1 MSNTGSGGNSPF
13 GNNPFGSNFG
23 GGFGSN
29 FGGGGANPFANF
41 GRRNPGEPRKVSPL
55 AITLGVLFIL
65 ALGLLSLS
73 GFYADL
79 LWFRSVD
86 FVSVWQ
92 TTLFTKAYLFIGF
105 GFLTALIVTANI
117 YIAFRKRPIYVP
129 LNVEA
134 DNLER
139 YRAQLEPIRKLV
151 IVGVFASL
159 FYFAGSAGSRLWQ
172 EWLLFRNA
180 TPFGV
185 TDPQFNKDVSFF
197 AFELPMWQS
206 LIGWAI
212 STIILTILAA
222 AGVHYLY
229 GGIRPQVKEERTT
242 VAARVQLSVL
252 LGFLVLLKAVAYWY
266 DRFALTLQE
275 GRLITGLTYSDVN
288 ALLPAKSILS
298 AIAVVCAL
306 LFFANIIR
314 KSWLL
319 PTAGVALMVIAS
331 VLIAGIYPAAIQ
343 QFQVKPSESSKE
355 APYIQKNIDAT
366 RTAFG
371 LDKVEMVDYR
381 ATVATSAGQLA
392 DDAATIANIRLMD
405 PNILSATFRQ
415 LQQIKPYYSF
425 ADTLDVDRYT
435 INGQERD
442 VVVAVR
448 ELNIEG
454 NPSRNWINDHLVY
467 THGFG
472 MVAAF
477 GNARDADGKPSFVIG
492 DIPPTDG
499 LGEFEPRIYFGE
511 NVPNYSIVGAAAG
524 GAPAELDYPDD
535 ASANGQRNYTYTGD
549 GGVPMGSLFT
559 RLLFAIKYQE
569 QRIVLSNLVNSN
581 SKILFERN
589 PRDRIAKVAPWLTL
603 DGDPYPA
610 VVDGKILWIIDG
622 YTTSNGYPNSRK
634 INLANTAD
642 ALTSRATAVA
652 SLDNRSINY
661 IRNSVKATVDAYD
674 GTISLYQWDEK
685 DPVLATWSKAF
696 PGTVKPKS
704 EISAQLLS
712 HIRYPE
718 DMFRVQRDILS
729 AYHVTTADAFYGGQ
743 DFWRVP
749 RDPSTFGANAGN
761 QPPVYL
767 TMQIPGQDKPTFSLS
782 TPFVPRG
789 GRENLSALAIVNSN
803 NGPDYGKITV
813 LQLPRSA
820 NVAGPSQIAS
830 NFEAKPEVA
839 TTLSLLRQGGSD
851 VVLANLLTLPVG
863 NGLLYVQPVYVRA
876 TSNAVAY
883 PLLQKVLVAFGD
895 QIGFDDTLKGAL
907 DQVFGGNSGTTVGDN
922 LPTPGGTD
930 GTGTTGSS
938 QEVRSAI
945 ASLQSAYKDFIDA
958 QKRLDGAATDRAR
971 ARLEAAIAALIS
983 AQNR

>member
-1 MSNTGSGGNSPF
+1 MSNTGPGGNSPF
-13 GNNPFGSNFG
+13 GNNPFGNNFG
-23 GGFGSN
+23 GGFGNN
-29 FGGGGANPFANF
+29 FGGGTNPFANF
-41 GRRNPGEPRKVSPL
+41 GRKNPGEPRKISPL
-55 AITLGVLFIL
+55 SITIGVLFIL
-65 ALGLLSLS
+65 SLILVSSS

-79 LWFRSVD
+79 LWYRSVD

-92 TTLFTKAYLFIGF
+92 TTLFTKAYLFVGF

-117 YIAFRKRPIYVP
+117 YLAYRNRPIYVP
-129 LNVEA
+129 VNVEA

-139 YRAQLEPIRKLV
+139 YRSQLAPIRKFV
-151 IVGVFASL
+151 IFGVFASL

-222 AGVHYLY
+222 VGVHYLY
-229 GGIRPQVKEERTT
+229 GGIRPQVREERTT

-266 DRFALTLQE
+266 DRYALTLKE

-306 LFFANIIR
+306 LFFANIVR

-355 APYIQKNIDAT
+355 APFIQKNIDAT
-366 RTAFG
+366 RAAYG
-371 LDKVEMVDYR
+371 LDKVEMLDYQ

-392 DDAATIANIRLMD
+392 NDAATIANIRLMD

-425 ADTLDVDRYT
+425 ADALDIDRYT

-448 ELNIEG
+448 ELNIDG

-472 MVAAF
+472 MVAAY
-477 GNARDADGKPSFVIG
+477 GNARDADGKPSFIVG
-492 DIPPTDG
+492 DIPPTNG

-511 NVPNYSIVGAAAG
+511 NVPDYSIVGGSAES
-524 GAPAELDYPDD
+524 APAELDYPDD
-535 ASANGQRNYTYTGD
+535 NSANGQKNYTYTGD

-569 QRIVLSNLVNSN
+569 QRIVLSNLINSS
-581 SKILFERN
+581 SKILFDRN
-589 PRDRIAKVAPWLTL
+589 PRQRIAKVAPWLTL

-610 VVDGKILWIIDG
+610 VVDGKILWIVDG

-634 INLANTAD
+634 VNLADTAD

-652 SLDNRSINY
+652 SLDNKSVNY

-674 GTISLYQWDEK
+674 GTIVLYQWDEK

-696 PGTVKPKS
+696 PGTVKAKS
-704 EISAQLLS
+704 EISEQLLS

-767 TMQIPGQDKPTFSLS
+767 TMQIPGQEKPTFSLS

-789 GRENLSALAIVNSN
+789 GRENLSALAIVNSD

-820 NVAGPSQIAS
+820 NVAGPSQVAS

-876 TSNAVAY
+876 TANTAAY
-883 PLLQKVLVAFGD
+883 PLLQKVLVSFGD
-895 QIGFDDTLKGAL
+895 QIGFDDTLEGAL
-907 DQVFGGNSGTTVGDN
+907 DQVFGGNSGTTTGNN
-922 LPTPGGTD
+922 LPPTSGTS
-930 GTGTTGSS
+930 TTGSS
-938 QEVRSAI
+938 QEIKSAI
-945 ASLQSAYKDFIDA
+945 ASLQSAYKDYIAA
-958 QKRLDGAATDRAR
+958 QKRLDGAATDKAR
-971 ARLEAAIAALIS
+971 ARLEAAIAALTA